1 MADDS
6 NEDEVIVAETGL
18 GRYQLEAR
26 AGRNAIF
33 VDEPVAV
40 GGLGT
45 GLNPYKLL
53 SAALGSCK
61 VMTMRL
67 YAQNKG
73 WKVDGISVSVRHSRA
88 NLQARDSFQADI
100 ILKGELDESQ
110 RARLVEIAGRC
121 PVHLTLSRGSDVGT
135 SLLPPGA
142 SFGVTATNTS
152 THAECMEQACRS

>member
-1 MADDS
+1 MTDDS
-6 NEDEVIVAETGL
+6 DEDEVIVVETGV

-26 AGRNAIF
+26 SGRNAIF
-33 VDEPVAV
+33 VDEPIRV

-45 GLNPYKLL
+45 GLNPYSLL

-73 WKVDGISVSVRHSRA
+73 WKVDSISVSVRHSRA
-88 NLQARDSFQADI
+88 NLQSRDSFQTNI
-100 ILKGELDESQ
+100 LLKGELEETQ
-110 RARLVEIAGRC
+110 RVRLVEIAGRC

-135 SLLPPGA
+135 SLLPTGA
-142 SFGVTATNTS
+142 SFGATGNNMS